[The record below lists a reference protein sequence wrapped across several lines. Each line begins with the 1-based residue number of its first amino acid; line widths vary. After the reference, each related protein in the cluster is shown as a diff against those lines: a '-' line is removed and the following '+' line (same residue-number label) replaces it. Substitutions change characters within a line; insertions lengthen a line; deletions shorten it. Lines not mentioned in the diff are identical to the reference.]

1 MITDSD
7 LKLIYVLKIGYNS
20 KGEGVYE
27 FIFSQDESNIDYD
40 GWGWDLEPAADNADP
55 PTADYVD
62 AIYSLKTGSFDLRC
76 LHEDVE
82 RPMMHAYY
90 NIIALAYEIP
100 FEGDDGDDNAFNQ
113 YEEMF
118 EDKDDD
124 MPLVFHYGM
133 TLKDLK
139 EALYDRKIIL
149 KNKQFIESS
158 SAELD

>member
-1 MITDSD
+1 MYEDSE

-27 FIFSQDESNIDYD
+27 FIFSSDESNIDYD
-40 GWGWDLEPAADNADP
+40 KWGWDLEPAADNADP
-55 PTADYVD
+55 PEGDYID
-62 AIYSLKTGSFDLRC
+62 DIYHLKTGSFDLKC

-82 RPMMHAYY
+82 RPLMHAYY

-100 FEGDDGDDNAFNQ
+100 FEGETEDSAFNQ

-124 MPLVFHYGM
+124 MPLVFHYGT
-133 TLKDLK
+133 TLKEVK
-139 EALYDRKIIL
+139 ELLYDRKIIL
-149 KNKQFIESS
+149 RNKQFVESS